1 MDAPTR
7 GNKNVIH
14 AKFATMGKNEIDI
27 AVIFER
33 IKNIED
39 GLEKGFGDIMRAL
52 STKAD
57 KEQIDSKIKPIER
70 NQNIIMGIIISMVVA
85 GVIGFMLRYGLGL

>member
-1 MDAPTR
+1 
-7 GNKNVIH
+7 
-14 AKFATMGKNEIDI
+14 MGKNEIDI

-33 IKNIED
+33 IKNIEE
-39 GLEKGFGDIMRAL
+39 GLEKGFGDVMRAL

-57 KEQIDSKIKPIER
+57 KEAIDGKLRPIER

-85 GVIGFMLRYGLGL
+85 GVIGFMLRYGLSL